1 MKFYIFIQNNEIM
14 GVGQAE
20 VLTPSINT
28 IEISEEIYNM
38 FVEDRDYIIWDSENK
53 RPIKNP
59 NYEQIKAEKR
69 EAEFNANF
77 FPTSLGYIKRQVTM
91 QNGVTKDFITDLI
104 PLMMDI
110 PGVPV
115 IVYGKPD
122 FTKEVTEE
130 TLLGLQQFVKSTP
143 ELIKECREQAIIDFY
158 GFNPVKDLLYPTE
171 PEPTPEEPE
180 TIEPEVVEP
189 TPEEPE
195 TIEPEAPVETVE
207 PEVVEPTP
215 EVLPETETEPEETI
229 EPLPEETIEP
239 LPEEP
244 IIDEELVE
252 IENIEENLE
261 L

>member
-14 GVGQAE
+14 GAGQAE
-20 VLTPSINT
+20 LVAEDVNT
-28 IEISEEIYNM
+28 IEVTEDIYNM
-38 FVEDRDYIIWDSENK
+38 FVEDRDQVFWDAEN
-53 RPIKNP
+53 RQIIKNP
-59 NYEQIKAEKR
+59 RYEQIKAEKR

-130 TLLGLQQFVKSTP
+130 MLLGLQQFVKSTP
-143 ELIKECREQAIIDFY
+143 ELIKECKEQAIIDFY

-180 TIEPEVVEP
+180 
-189 TPEEPE
+189 
-195 TIEPEAPVETVE
+195 
-207 PEVVEPTP
+207 VVEPTP
-215 EVLPETETEPEETI
+215 EVLPETETES
-229 EPLPEETIEP
+229 EETIEP

-244 IIDEELVE
+244 ITTEELVE
-252 IENIEENLE
+252 TENIEENLE

>member
-1 MKFYIFIQNNEIM
+1 
-14 GVGQAE
+14 
-20 VLTPSINT
+20 
-28 IEISEEIYNM
+28 M
-38 FVEDRDYIIWDSENK
+38 FVEDRDFIIWDSENNK
-53 RPIKNP
+53 PIKNP

-130 TLLGLQQFVKSTP
+130 TLIGLQQFVKSTP

-171 PEPTPEEPE
+171 PLPE
-180 TIEPEVVEP
+180 
-189 TPEEPE
+189 
-195 TIEPEAPVETVE
+195 EPEAPVE
-207 PEVVEPTP
+207 PEIVEPTP
-215 EVLPETETEPEETI
+215 EVLPNTESEEVI
-229 EPLPEETIEP
+229 EPT
-239 LPEEP
+239 PEEP
-244 IIDEELVE
+244 ITNEELVE

>member
-14 GVGQAE
+14 GAGQAE
-20 VLTPSINT
+20 LVAEDVNT
-28 IEISEEIYNM
+28 IEVTEDIYNM
-38 FVEDRDYIIWDSENK
+38 FVEDRDQVTWDAEN
-53 RPIKNP
+53 RQIIKNP
-59 NYEQIKAEKR
+59 SYEQIKAEKR

-122 FTKEVTEE
+122 FTEEVTEE
-130 TLLGLQQFVKSTP
+130 MLLGLQQFVKSTP
-143 ELIKECREQAIIDFY
+143 ELIKECKEQAIIDFY

-171 PEPTPEEPE
+171 PEPTPE
-180 TIEPEVVEP
+180 
-189 TPEEPE
+189 
-195 TIEPEAPVETVE
+195 APVE
-207 PEVVEPTP
+207 PEVVKPTP
-215 EVLPETETEPEETI
+215 EVLPETETEPEEVI
-229 EPLPEETIEP
+229 EPT
-239 LPEEP
+239 PEEP
-244 IIDEELVE
+244 IINEELVE
-252 IENIEENLE
+252 TENIEENLE

>member
-20 VLTPSINT
+20 VLTEGVNT
-28 IEISEEIYNM
+28 IEISEEVYNM
-38 FVEDRDYIIWDSENK
+38 FVEDRDYIIWDSENNK
-53 RPIKNP
+53 PIKNP

-130 TLLGLQQFVKSTP
+130 TLIGLQQFVKSTP

-171 PEPTPEEPE
+171 PEVP
-180 TIEPEVVEP
+180 VEP

-195 TIEPEAPVETVE
+195 VPVEPTPEE
-207 PEVVEPTP
+207 PEVIEPTP
-215 EVLPETETEPEETI
+215 EVLPETETEPEEII
-229 EPLPEETIEP
+229 EPT
-239 LPEEP
+239 PEEP
-244 IIDEELVE
+244 IINEELTE
-252 IENIEENLE
+252 TENIEENLE

>member
-38 FVEDRDYIIWDSENK
+38 FVEDRDSIIWDSENK
-53 RPIKNP
+53 KPIKNP

-180 TIEPEVVEP
+180 TVEPEVPVEP
-189 TPEEPE
+189 VEP
-195 TIEPEAPVETVE
+195 ETVE

-215 EVLPETETEPEETI
+215 EVLPETEI
-229 EPLPEETIEP
+229 EPEETIEP

-244 IIDEELVE
+244 IANEELVE

>member
-14 GVGQAE
+14 GAGQAE
-20 VLTPSINT
+20 LVAEDVNT
-28 IEISEEIYNM
+28 IEVTEDIYNM
-38 FVEDRDYIIWDSENK
+38 FVEDRDQVTWDAENK
-53 RPIKNP
+53 QIIKNP

-130 TLLGLQQFVKSTP
+130 MLLGLQQFVKSTP
-143 ELIKECREQAIIDFY
+143 ELIKECKEQAIIDFY

-171 PEPTPEEPE
+171 PEPTPE
-180 TIEPEVVEP
+180 
-189 TPEEPE
+189 
-195 TIEPEAPVETVE
+195 APVE

-215 EVLPETETEPEETI
+215 EVLPEIETEPEETI
-229 EPLPEETIEP
+229 EPLPEE
-239 LPEEP
+239 P
-244 IIDEELVE
+244 ITNEELVE
-252 IENIEENLE
+252 TENIEENLE

>member
-20 VLTPSINT
+20 VLTEGVNT
-28 IEISEEIYNM
+28 VEISEEVYNM
-38 FVEDRDYIIWDSENK
+38 FVEDRDYIIWDSENNK
-53 RPIKNP
+53 PIKNP

-180 TIEPEVVEP
+180 VP
-189 TPEEPE
+189 
-195 TIEPEAPVETVE
+195 VE
-207 PEVVEPTP
+207 PEVIEPTP

-229 EPLPEETIEP
+229 EPT
-239 LPEEP
+239 PEEP
-244 IIDEELVE
+244 ITNEELVE
-252 IENIEENLE
+252 TENIEENLE

>member
-20 VLTPSINT
+20 VLTEGVNT
-28 IEISEEIYNM
+28 IEISEEVYNM
-38 FVEDRDYIIWDSENK
+38 FVEDRDYILWDSENNK
-53 RPIKNP
+53 PIKNP

-77 FPTSLGYIKRQVTM
+77 FPTSLGYIRRQVTM

-171 PEPTPEEPE
+171 PTPEEPE
-180 TIEPEVVEP
+180 VPVEP

-195 TIEPEAPVETVE
+195 EVI
-207 PEVVEPTP
+207 PEVEA
-215 EVLPETETEPEETI
+215 EPEEII
-229 EPLPEETIEP
+229 EPTEEPEIKEELPE
-239 LPEEP
+239 
-244 IIDEELVE
+244 
-252 IENIEENLE
+252 IEENLE

>member
-20 VLTPSINT
+20 VLTEGVNT
-28 IEISEEIYNM
+28 IEISEEVYNM
-38 FVEDRDYIIWDSENK
+38 FVEDRDYIIWDSENNK
-53 RPIKNP
+53 PIKNP

-77 FPTSLGYIKRQVTM
+77 FPTSLGYIRRQVTM

-130 TLLGLQQFVKSTP
+130 MLLGLQQFVKSTP

-171 PEPTPEEPE
+171 PEPIPEEPE
-180 TIEPEVVEP
+180 VP
-189 TPEEPE
+189 
-195 TIEPEAPVETVE
+195 VE
-207 PEVVEPTP
+207 PEVIEPTP

-229 EPLPEETIEP
+229 EPT
-239 LPEEP
+239 PEEP
-244 IIDEELVE
+244 ITNEELVE
-252 IENIEENLE
+252 TENIEENLE

>member
-20 VLTPSINT
+20 VLTEGVNT
-28 IEISEEIYNM
+28 VEISEEVYNM
-38 FVEDRDYIIWDSENK
+38 FVEDRDYIIWDSENNK
-53 RPIKNP
+53 PIKNP

-130 TLLGLQQFVKSTP
+130 MLLGLQQFVKSTP

-180 TIEPEVVEP
+180 VP
-189 TPEEPE
+189 
-195 TIEPEAPVETVE
+195 VE

-215 EVLPETETEPEETI
+215 EVLPEAEPEETI
-229 EPLPEETIEP
+229 EPT
-239 LPEEP
+239 PEEP
-244 IIDEELVE
+244 ITNEELIE
-252 IENIEENLE
+252 TENIEENLE

>member
-20 VLTPSINT
+20 VLTEGVNT

-38 FVEDRDYIIWDSENK
+38 FVEDRDSIIWDSENR

-180 TIEPEVVEP
+180 APVEPEVVEP
-189 TPEEPE
+189 TPEE
-195 TIEPEAPVETVE
+195 
-207 PEVVEPTP
+207 
-215 EVLPETETEPEETI
+215 PETETEPEETI
-229 EPLPEETIEP
+229 EPLPEEPT
-239 LPEEP
+239 
-244 IIDEELVE
+244 IDEELVE